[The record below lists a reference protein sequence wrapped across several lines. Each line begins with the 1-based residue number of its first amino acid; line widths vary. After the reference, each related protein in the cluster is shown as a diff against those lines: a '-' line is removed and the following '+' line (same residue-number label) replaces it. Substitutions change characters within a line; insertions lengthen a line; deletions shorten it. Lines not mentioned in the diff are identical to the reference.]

1 MNKLNLLLLI
11 SMVVIAGGCRKV
23 ELPDPKEE
31 EPVFG
36 FWSGNIGETPMVIN
50 NDSMFMTTKIIKD
63 SVWNINT
70 FETTFKTI
78 GTEKPRWILRYRDS
92 KSMRTAADTSDL
104 FYISESRY
112 LKNNLIEVGGGVVT
126 HSLKDASL
134 GNEIVWRNSSVP
146 DGVRGGRHFSLEKI
160 SLSGVMNV
168 QAKITLN
175 GHEHSIEKRYNLP
188 GGDMD
193 LVEIKITG
201 DSIAFIL
208 DSVSGGSPSVS
219 YKVKGSSTTQMS
231 NKFKIPSSGNYEF
244 EISDSPREKH
254 LLINLY
260 LELSNGTIKQPKLP
274 LFSSGVPVHYPKLP
288 NFSMMEVVY
297 FAEDGTEYSTRYADQ
312 TKPFSIFEIETFHK
326 TNQQGQK
333 VKKLKVEFSVT
344 LKKTANAN
352 DSLVFTAVKGDIGF
366 AYE

>member
-63 SVWNINT
+63 PVFNINT

-78 GTEKPRWILRYRDS
+78 GTEEPRWILRYRDS

-112 LKNNLIEVGGGVVT
+112 LKNNLIDDSGGVVT
-126 HSLKDASL
+126 HSLMDASL
-134 GNEIVWRNSSVP
+134 GNEVVWNYSDISFKS
-146 DGVRGGRHFSLEKI
+146 GRHFSAEKI
-160 SLSGVMNV
+160 YLSGLMKV
-168 QAKITLN
+168 QAKITSN
-175 GHEHSIEKRYNLP
+175 GKENSIEKRYNLP
-188 GGDMD
+188 RKNMD
-193 LVEIKITG
+193 LADIIITG

-208 DSVSGGSPSVS
+208 DSVSGSSPSVR

-231 NKFKIPSSGNYEF
+231 NKFKIPASGNYEF
-244 EISDSPREKH
+244 EISDAPFERH
-254 LLINLY
+254 LLVNLY
-260 LELSNGTIKQPKLP
+260 LELANGIIKQPKVP
-274 LFSSGVPVHYPKLP
+274 FFSSGEPVHYPKLP

-297 FAEDGTEYSTRYADQ
+297 FDEDGTEYSTRYADQ
-312 TKPFSIFEIETFHK
+312 PKPFSIFEIETFHK
-326 TNQQGQK
+326 ANQQGQK
-333 VKKLKVEFSVT
+333 VKKLNVEFSVV
-344 LKKTANAN
+344 LKTANGIKSISM
-352 DSLVFTAVKGDIGF
+352 DAVKGDIGF